1 MFRYFIILFIGIV
14 LSGSGCAWQS
24 VSPQSTPQPVSGQSV
39 ANTVKIS
46 KFSFSP
52 AEMTINKGE
61 KVVWQHDDA
70 VVHTIV
76 SVGNFESPTLSRGDK
91 FDFTFNQV
99 GEYNYYCSI
108 HPSMTGKI
116 IVK

>member
-1 MFRYFIILFIGIV
+1 MFKYFIILFIV
-14 LSGSGCAWQS
+14 ALFLSGCAWQGAS
-24 VSPQSTPQPVSGQSV
+24 TQFTPQPVPGQSV

-46 KFSFSP
+46 NFSFSP
-52 AEMTINKGE
+52 IEMAINKGE